1 MRIFALALISSA
13 GFAATS
19 ANPSLISAVKAGDKT
34 QVAALIQQRV
44 DVNAPE
50 ADGTTALMWAVRRSF
65 TGSDGA
71 IVDLLLRAGAD
82 VKAANRYGV
91 TAVYLACQNGNAAMI
106 ETLLKAG
113 ADANAAITENETAL
127 MTAARTGVV
136 EAATVLLD
144 HGAQV
149 DAREAWRG
157 ETALMWAVAEG
168 HADMARVLIAH
179 GADVNAHSSVNHWE
193 RQTTSEPREKWLP
206 LGGLTPL
213 LFAARQG
220 CIDCARVLVE
230 KGADVNAADPTGISP
245 ALMAIINGHYDVA
258 EFMLDKGTD
267 PNLADETGRTAL
279 YSAVDFH
286 TMPQDNRPAPK
297 VTDNRLTA
305 MDLVKLLVERGANV
319 NSQLKKQ
326 QPYRAKL
333 DRGDDTMLTTG
344 TTPILR
350 AAKAGDVEVIR
361 FLLVHGA
368 DPKLATRNGV
378 TTIMAAAGL
387 GTKEEDS
394 TGRRKTEGEAIESI
408 QLLLD
413 AGVDVNA
420 ADNRGQTALHGAAE
434 KGYDQVVKFLAEHGG
449 NLNAKDRQGKTPL
462 DAALGLAAGG
472 GGGFDGSRKDV
483 HESTAT
489 LIRQLM
495 AKN

>member
-1 MRIFALALISSA
+1 
-13 GFAATS
+13 
-19 ANPSLISAVKAGDKT
+19 
-34 QVAALIQQRV
+34 
-44 DVNAPE
+44 
-50 ADGTTALMWAVRRSF
+50 
-65 TGSDGA
+65 
-71 IVDLLLRAGAD
+71 
-82 VKAANRYGV
+82 
-91 TAVYLACQNGNAAMI
+91 
-106 ETLLKAG
+106 
-113 ADANAAITENETAL
+113 
-127 MTAARTGVV
+127 
-136 EAATVLLD
+136 
-144 HGAQV
+144 V
-149 DAREAWRG
+149 DARETWHG

-168 HADMARVLIAH
+168 HAEMARELIAH
-179 GADVNAHSSVNHWE
+179 GADVNARSNVNRWE

-220 CIDCARVLVE
+220 CLDCAQVLVG
-230 KGADVNAADPTGISP
+230 KSADVNAVDPTGISP
-245 ALMAIINGHYDVA
+245 SLMAIINGHYDVA
-258 EFMLDKGTD
+258 GFLLEKGAD

-286 TMPQDNRPAPK
+286 TMPQDNRPAPR
-297 VTDNRLTA
+297 VTGNRLTA
-305 MDLVKLLVERGANV
+305 MDLVKLLVQKGANV
-319 NSQLKKQ
+319 NAPLHKQ

-344 TTPILR
+344 ATPVLR

-361 FLLVHGA
+361 FLLAHGA

-378 TTIMAAAGL
+378 NPVMAAAGL
-387 GTKEEDS
+387 GTKEEDA
-394 TGRRKTEGEAIESI
+394 TGRRKTQAEAIESI

-434 KGYDQVVKFLAEHGG
+434 KGYDRLVKFLAEHGG
-449 NLNAKDRQGKTPL
+449 KLDAKDRQGKTPL

-483 HESTAT
+483 HESTAA
-489 LIRQLM
+489 LIRELM